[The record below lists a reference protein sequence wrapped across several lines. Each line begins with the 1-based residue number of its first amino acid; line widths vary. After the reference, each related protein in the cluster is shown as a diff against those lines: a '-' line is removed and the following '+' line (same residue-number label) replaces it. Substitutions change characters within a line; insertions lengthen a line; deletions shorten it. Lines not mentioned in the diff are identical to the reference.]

1 MNYFLFLTVAIVSG
15 FSIRS
20 YQPKHLL
27 KDPRALVAAIS
38 KADPE
43 VVTKLIAFAEELIE
57 DGEAAR
63 TLAIDNRDAADAA
76 AATAGDELTAATSV
90 MDAALVKKED
100 AQTKL
105 AEKTELESSTRSLM
119 DAALAVQVD
128 KQQKFD
134 EAQATMETE
143 LKRIE
148 SEDGDLKNVK
158 SLLEDL
164 MPALIQS
171 SRSLLSVSMSEESVD
186 PAALQ
191 NVIDLVADL
200 LKQGEADAAH
210 FTELR
215 DTAQSEL
222 TAAIADHD
230 EKEDA
235 HTHAL
240 GAKSVA
246 TDHLAEYTEEHNLAV
261 AAHGKATDKKDKA
274 DAHAVASEATRVS
287 EEARID
293 GERADFEKV
302 IALLETLGD
311 KEGGA
316 EEAAAAAEPA
326 E

>member
-1 MNYFLFLTVAIVSG
+1 MNYFFFLTVAIVSA

-76 AATAGDELTAATSV
+76 AATAGDELTSATSV

-246 TDHLAEYTEEHNLAV
+246 KDHLAQYTEEHNLAV